1 MNTNFPVIHG
11 TRVMF
16 KICFICEW
24 QKIPIAVNKVEVS
37 FFLIMLFQVLWEA
50 DTKKL
55 DYICK
60 SFIRENAWVK

>member
-1 MNTNFPVIHG
+1 MNTSFLVIHG
-11 TRVMF
+11 TSVMF

-24 QKIPIAVNKVEVS
+24 QKIPKAVNKVEVY
-37 FFLIMLFQVLWEA
+37 FFLTVLFQGLWEA

-60 SFIRENAWVK
+60 SFIRKNA